1 MYKLIA
7 EYIGVNVVE
16 VPLQQDSF
24 KLQMDLLAEQIAKHQ
39 PAVIFLACP
48 NNPTGTLWPQDQ
60 VEEIIEQ
67 TTGLV
72 VIDEAYA
79 PFAVYSMMHL
89 VERYPQAIMMR
100 TVSKMGLAGL
110 RLGWMLGDVQWMA
123 ELDKMRLPY
132 NINALTQASANF
144 ALQNISVF
152 DEQAKLICQQREVL
166 SNALQSMQNI
176 NVFPSQANFI
186 LFKVLKATANSIYE
200 SLLNNKIIIK
210 NVSNDGLLENCL
222 RVTVGTEE
230 ENQAFIKALDSSLS

>member
-1 MYKLIA
+1 
-7 EYIGVNVVE
+7 
-16 VPLQQDSF
+16 
-24 KLQMDLLAEQIAKHQ
+24 
-39 PAVIFLACP
+39 
-48 NNPTGTLWPQDQ
+48 
-60 VEEIIEQ
+60 
-67 TTGLV
+67 
-72 VIDEAYA
+72 
-79 PFAVYSMMHL
+79 
-89 VERYPQAIMMR
+89 
-100 TVSKMGLAGL
+100 
-110 RLGWMLGDVQWMA
+110 LGDVQWMA

-166 SNALQSMQNI
+166 SNALQAMQNI

-230 ENQAFIKALDSSLS
+230 ENQAFIRALDSSLS